1 MHGWSREPA
10 AAKPGPPISQAH
22 AVVTGKPPAEHS
34 LPPEET
40 RGSES
45 PTGAGNMAEAPQSR
59 MLAAD
64 VWEETGEDG
73 EHEHFT
79 QMPAGPGTKMPQPVL

>member
-1 MHGWSREPA
+1 
-10 AAKPGPPISQAH
+10 
-22 AVVTGKPPAEHS
+22 
-34 LPPEET
+34 
-40 RGSES
+40 
-45 PTGAGNMAEAPQSR
+45 MAEAPQSR